1 MPFAGRLARCVSLEE
16 IRSTAGCAG
25 SLASAPRSAVP
36 PSPRRDA
43 AAGSN
48 AQRMDSARPVGSDSM
63 TCDHALA
70 SWPCISQK
78 CIRGASIS
86 RQTKCFLF
94 FERKNFI
101 SEES

>member
-70 SWPCISQK
+70 SWPCISQSAYEARAFRAK
-78 CIRGASIS
+78 RNVF
-86 RQTKCFLF
+86 CFF
-94 FERKNFI
+94 KRKNFI